1 MATTAPRRNAKRP
14 RRPRPGL
21 TRERVLS
28 EALRLVDE
36 HGLDALTMR
45 ALAGRLGVEAMS
57 LYNHVPGKRGLRD
70 GIREL
75 LWQEL
80 GRSLERG
87 EGWKDSMRQV
97 AICLWGLARE
107 HPHAFPLI
115 LGGDSLAE
123 PMLRTLARGL
133 ATLEDAGFERDT
145 AASTLNAVV
154 QYAVGYS
161 MMELSY
167 RSAVPVSVGG
177 VGIDGESEFDTIV
190 RLTRALPADAPAELV
205 RVARDCCAC
214 DYDKQFEFGLDAL
227 LAGLDPG
234 CNTLSRAEPSAVP

>member
-1 MATTAPRRNAKRP
+1 MATSPRATATRRKP
-14 RRPRPGL
+14 PQTPL
-21 TRERVLS
+21 TRERVLR
-28 EALRLVDE
+28 EALQLVDDE
-36 HGLDALTMR
+36 GLKALTMR
-45 ALAGRLGVEAMS
+45 ALGNRLGVEAMS
-57 LYNHVPGKRGLRD
+57 LYHYVQGKDGLRD

-75 LWQEL
+75 LWEEL
-80 GRSLERG
+80 RRSLESG
-87 EGWKDSMRQV
+87 QGWKDSMRQI
-97 AICLWGLARE
+97 ASCLWALARH

-133 ATLEDAGFERDT
+133 ATLEEAGFERD
-145 AASTLNAVV
+145 AAANTLNAVV

-177 VGIDGESEFDTIV
+177 IGINGESELDTIV
-190 RLTRALPADAPAELV
+190 RLTRALPPDAPAELV

-214 DYDKQFEFGLDAL
+214 DYDKQFEFGLGAL
-227 LAGLDPG
+227 LAGLDLS
-234 CNTLSRAEPSAVP
+234 CNTHDSA